1 MQSILR
7 IKQRRSIF
15 TSILT
20 PLQGFTIVVKMLRL
34 CLMRRMLC
42 MTFVFNYQLPPM
54 LSPAEA
60 TARVLATARPLPP
73 ETVPLPHAAGRILA
87 ETLAADRD
95 FPPFN
100 RVAMDGIA
108 LSHAAW
114 AAGQTAFDI
123 QHAQYAGAP
132 PRPLLSPAQAVE
144 VMTGAVLPA
153 GTDVVVRYEDI
164 LLENNRARIQIA
176 PPAAAGVNIHHQAA
190 DRRAGDALLRPGTR
204 LGPAELAVAA
214 TVGAAELA
222 VLRAPRLAVVS
233 TGDELVAIQDTPLA
247 HQIRRSNVYALQ
259 ALFAEAGAAVSL
271 FHLPDALDELRDGLT
286 KILGAGFD
294 AVVLSGAVSKGRADH
309 LPSLLR
315 ELHVAEIFHGVQ
327 QRPGKPLWFGARAG
341 GPVVF
346 GLPGNPVSTFITAC
360 RYVRPWL
367 RAVQQPEGAAET
379 VAALEAPAP
388 AVLTVDINFK
398 PQLTHFVPVR
408 LTVDAEGR
416 RLATPL
422 RVGGSGDM
430 LGLVGA
436 TAFLELP
443 PAPAVF
449 AAGSAWPAWAL

>member
-1 MQSILR
+1 
-7 IKQRRSIF
+7 
-15 TSILT
+15 
-20 PLQGFTIVVKMLRL
+20 
-34 CLMRRMLC
+34 
-42 MTFVFNYQLPPM
+42 M

-73 ETVPLPHAAGRILA
+73 ETVTLPHAAGRVLA
-87 ETLAADRD
+87 ETLTADRD

-108 LSHAAW
+108 VSFATW
-114 AAGQTAFDI
+114 AGGQSEFEI
-123 QHAQYAGAP
+123 QHTQYAGEPA
-132 PRPLLSPAQAVE
+132 RPLLSPQQAVE
-144 VMTGAVLPA
+144 VMTGAVLPPGA
-153 GTDVVVRYEDI
+153 DVVVRYEDI
-164 LLENNRARIQIA
+164 LLENNRARIQIP
-176 PPAAAGVNIHHQAA
+176 PPAAPGVNIHHQAA
-190 DRRAGDALLRPGTR
+190 DRHAGDALLRSGTR

-214 TVGAAELA
+214 TVGAAEIA
-222 VLRAPRLAVVS
+222 VLRAPLVAVVS
-233 TGDELVAIQDTPLA
+233 TGDELVGIGATPLA

-259 ALFAEAGAAVSL
+259 ALFAQAGADVSL
-271 FHLPDALDELRDGLT
+271 FHLTDNVEELRVGLT
-286 KILGAGFD
+286 NILSACFD

-309 LPSLLR
+309 LPGLLR
-315 ELHVAEIFHGVQ
+315 ELHVEEIFHEVQ

-367 RAVQQPEGAAET
+367 RAVQQPAGASAATPAAAE
-379 VAALEAPAP
+379 AGPQP

-430 LGLVGA
+430 MGLVGA

-443 PAPAVF
+443 PEPAVF
-449 AAGSAWPAWAL
+449 AAGSVWPVWTL

>member
-1 MQSILR
+1 
-7 IKQRRSIF
+7 
-15 TSILT
+15 
-20 PLQGFTIVVKMLRL
+20 
-34 CLMRRMLC
+34 
-42 MTFVFNYQLPPM
+42 M

-87 ETLAADRD
+87 ETLMADRD

-108 LSHAAW
+108 LAHTAW
-114 AAGQTAFDI
+114 AGGQTEFEI
-123 QHAQYAGAP
+123 QHAQFAGAP
-132 PRPLLSPAQAVE
+132 PRPLLDARQAVE

-164 LLENNRARIQIA
+164 LLHDNRAHIQIPPPEA
-176 PPAAAGVNIHHQAA
+176 PGVNIHHQAA
-190 DRRAGDALLRPGTR
+190 DRRAGDALLTPGTR

-222 VLRAPRLAVVS
+222 VTRAARVAVVS
-233 TGDELVAIQDTPLA
+233 TGDELVGIPETPLP
-247 HQIRRSNVYALQ
+247 HQIRRSNAYALQ
-259 ALFAEAGAAVSL
+259 ALFTQDGAAVSM
-271 FHLPDALDELRDGLT
+271 FHLPDALEELRDGLT
-286 KILGAGFD
+286 KILGADFD

-309 LPSLLR
+309 LPGLLR
-315 ELHVAEIFHGVQ
+315 ELQVREIFHEVQ
-327 QRPGKPLWFGARAG
+327 QRPGKPLWFGAREG

-360 RYVRPWL
+360 RYARPWL
-367 RAVQQPEGAAET
+367 RAVQQPEGAP
-379 VAALEAPAP
+379 AAVEAPAP

-398 PQLTHFVPVR
+398 PLLTHFVPVR
-408 LTVDAEGR
+408 LAVDAEGR

-443 PAPAVF
+443 PEPAVF
-449 AAGSAWPAWAL
+449 PAGSAWPCWLL